1 VSFYLGMLLRY
12 FYELI
17 YNFNLLVIISISIW
31 ALRGRDTT
39 PIVIPAGYG
48 VENCCTYTDT
58 VFIYRKTSRRRLRK

>member
-1 VSFYLGMLLRY
+1 MSFYLGMLLRY

-17 YNFNLLVIISISIW
+17 YNFNLLAIISISIW

-39 PIVIPAGYG
+39 PIVVRAGYG

-58 VFIYRKTSRRRLRK
+58 GSIYRKTSRRRLRK